1 MVPRFESD
9 PDRGGVEKLAISPIQ
24 LEMLAAP
31 IKQFKVEDFCPTE
44 AGSLGPMS
52 LFHVKG
58 WSRSVAAIACMLY
71 AYAMPEAF
79 QVQYLELVECRKDC
93 RFERVC
99 FAALH
104 VLN

>member
-1 MVPRFESD
+1 MDLPRFESD

-24 LEMLAAP
+24 VEMLAAP
-31 IKQFKVEDFCPTE
+31 IKQFKVADFCPAE

-58 WSRSVAAIACMLY
+58 WSRSVAAIACMLH

-79 QVQYLELVECRKDC
+79 QVQYLEWFKHRKDY
-93 RFERVC
+93 RFQVC
-99 FAALH
+99 FTVLH
-104 VLN
+104 VPD